1 MSTLP
6 SARTVAR
13 ILIAK
18 RGGRS
23 AAETAKTLGLD
34 EGLVAA
40 VWACLRRPGEAAS
53 DPSPLDALVQ
63 SICHQMRAAKRD
75 YVEPAAPTLAKVQ
88 GTGDLQVVPA
98 KRVVRRPVRRRFNN
112 LNNRRRGRPP
122 LGRQVTIVLPADD
135 LAAVDARAKA
145 EGVPRSE
152 MIRRLLGLVLEG
164 AAA

>member
-1 MSTLP
+1 MLPLP
-6 SARTVAR
+6 SSRTVAR
-13 ILIAK
+13 IILAK

-23 AAETAKTLGLD
+23 AAATAKGLGLD

-40 VWACLRRPGEAAS
+40 VWACLRRPGEAAA

-75 YVEPAAPTLAKVQ
+75 YVEPAAPTLAKVA
-88 GTGDLQVVPA
+88 GTGDLQVMPS

-112 LNNRRRGRPP
+112 LKNRRRGRPA

-145 EGVPRSE
+145 DGVTRAE
-152 MIRRLLGLVLEG
+152 MIRRLLGLVLP
-164 AAA
+164 A